1 MRQVI
6 QFSVPPFNNVLEM
19 LAIAI
24 RQDKAFKSVRTESEK
39 MKYLK
44 LIWLHFWK
52 HKIINMKTIVIL
64 VKWQF
69 NK

>member
-44 LIWLHFWK
+44 LI
-52 HKIINMKTIVIL
+52 
-64 VKWQF
+64 
-69 NK
+69 

>member
-6 QFSVPPFNNVLEM
+6 QFSVPPFNNVLEI

-24 RQDKAFKSVRTESEK
+24 RQDKAFKSIRIENEK

-44 LIWLHFWK
+44 LI
-52 HKIINMKTIVIL
+52 
-64 VKWQF
+64 
-69 NK
+69 